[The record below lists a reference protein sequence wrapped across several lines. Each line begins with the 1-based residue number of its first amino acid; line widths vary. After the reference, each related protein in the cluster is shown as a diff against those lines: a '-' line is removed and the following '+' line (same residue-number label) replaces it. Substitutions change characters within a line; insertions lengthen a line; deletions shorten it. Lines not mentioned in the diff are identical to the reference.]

1 MTTNT
6 KNNVEV
12 KATEQVQGKEGL
24 QGLQSIMANNKI
36 NDLKDRSMS
45 QGRGG
50 YISLVKAK
58 RNGTRLT
65 INKKSNERLGY
76 PKELFVGFDNEYL
89 VIFNAEGLDG
99 ANVKLDK
106 NDKEELNIYR
116 TSLVNLII
124 DEFNLDYSDRT
135 SRSFSDGHFKDQG
148 RPVLYVKMV

>member
-12 KATEQVQGKEGL
+12 TATEQVQGKENL
-24 QGLQSIMANNKI
+24 QALQSIMANNKI
-36 NDLKDRSMS
+36 KSFNNVSS
-45 QGRGG
+45 GRGS
-50 YISLVKAK
+50 YISIVKAT
-58 RNGTRLT
+58 NGTNLT
-65 INKKSNERLGY
+65 ISKKVNKELGY
-76 PKELFVGFDNEYL
+76 PKELFIGFDNEYL
-89 VIFNAEGLDG
+89 VIFNADGLDG

-106 NDKEELNIYR
+106 NNKDKLNIYN

-124 DEFNLDYSDRT
+124 NEFNLDYSDRT